1 MENRY
6 KITLSNHNLYKEIEL
21 TPEMNQIKVGTGVEC
36 DVRLSKDLFFGQIE
50 LLFVKNGTD
59 WSIHCSDNLYLSVD
73 DVRKLMTKNLTHGDT
88 LEVKYQDSDNFVFAL
103 DFLIDFDGEKRKYER
118 IIDISSATSLTIGTA
133 TNCNISINGSYV
145 KSDAVVIN
153 KNNNS
158 LTLNIQNSTYGVY
171 VNGKKAKSGEKLGE
185 GDFLSISDYFF
196 YFKNGKVWTQ
206 IRSDMTVNG
215 LNYIDKPLQ
224 ASYPKF
230 NRNTRIKTILN
241 EDKIE
246 ILDPPKKPTKPA
258 GNVILQLLPALVM
271 IVLTIVVRG
280 FMSDSGNASFIL
292 FSVCSMSIGVFTTI
306 FSMVSQKKKYK
317 EEIEQRTNTYNG
329 YIQKKRNEIFSYR
342 QDELNRL
349 NDMHIDGEREIS
361 NVENFTGELFEKTDK
376 DDDYLHVRIG
386 KGVVEAKR
394 KIDYKKQENFEAE
407 DELAS
412 MPEKVYEEFRNLQ
425 DAPITMN
432 CRDDGVIGVVG
443 NNQSTYEF
451 AKNIVVDIATRHYYK
466 DVKLF
471 FLINEEKIND
481 YANWAR
487 WLPHTFNDNTWMRNI
502 VYNDETKT
510 QLFEY
515 LYVELGKRAQ
525 EKENTKHTPH
535 FVVFVMEDWGIKTHP
550 VSQFIEDS
558 NLLGASFIFFENCK
572 ENLPLG
578 CKEIVFLDNSAS
590 TGHIISVDRKDEK
603 AYFSYNHIENVRL
616 ERLAIKLAPVFCE
629 EISLENALTKNIT
642 LYEMFNIM
650 SADDLD
656 LNARWEKSQVFKTMA
671 APLGVKTKNE
681 IVYLDLHEKS
691 HGPHGLVA
699 GTTGS
704 GKSEILQT
712 YILSMATLFHP
723 YEVGFV
729 VIDFKGGGMVNQF
742 KDLPHLIGAITNID
756 GREINRSLMS
766 IKAELEKRQ
775 RLFAENDVN
784 NINTYIKL
792 FKAGK
797 IKTPIPH
804 LIIVVDE
811 FAELKAEQ
819 PEFMK
824 ELISA
829 ARIGR
834 SLGVHLILATQKPA
848 GQVNEQIWS
857 NSKFKLCLKVQTKE
871 DSNEVLKSPLAAEIK
886 EPGRAYL
893 QVGNNEIFELFQSAY
908 SGAPARNDDA
918 NTSKEFIISEVDL
931 SGKRKVVFQQKNS
944 KSDNVVASQLEAI
957 VEYVNN
963 HCIANNIQKLPNI
976 CLPPLEDV
984 INYPVNKKAAT
995 NTLNIPLGIYDDP
1008 SRQLQDI
1015 VNIDFT
1021 SGNVA
1026 IIGSSQYGKTNLL
1039 QLILRYIGETYSPN
1053 EVSAYVLDFGSMALK
1068 VFETMNHI
1076 GGVVTASDDE
1086 KVKNFF
1092 RMMAK
1097 EMKLRKEKF
1106 SSLGITSF
1114 NSYKEAGYTDLP
1126 QIVIAVDN
1134 FIAFKELYSEYEDE
1148 FLSLCREGVSLG
1160 ICIVITSL
1168 QTNGISYKYMSNFS
1182 NKICLFCNSGDEYGA
1197 LFDRCRMQPKSVP
1210 GRALVQMDNTVYEF
1224 QSYLAFEGEREID
1237 RVQAIKQFIGD
1248 VNNANK
1254 GNFAKQIPAIPNVL
1268 DSEYVEQ
1275 NYTSNKPYTLPIG
1288 IDYETVEFTTLP
1300 LTKTTTIAV
1309 VGRESG
1315 GKTNWLSLVM
1325 DYCQQNVFDYSVKAY
1340 LVDSYEK
1347 QLEKFAD
1354 CGFVERYTIDT
1365 SEIETIFSEFE
1376 EELAERKE
1384 LVQDEGIEALNDKPL
1399 LMCVIE
1405 NSGIFESNALSK
1417 QAVESYKKIINNY
1430 RQFKVIIIF
1439 SNVPNI
1445 ATGYGAPEMLKQ
1457 IKDVNECYIFEDL
1470 NNVKLMDFNAATLRQ
1485 HKKPIELGDVYKV
1498 TSDGTINKIRTIHNT
1513 KGDD

>member
-21 TPEMNQIKVGTGVEC
+21 TPEMTQIKVGTGVEC
-36 DVRLSKDLFFGQIE
+36 DIRLSKDLFFGQIE

-59 WSIHCSDNLYLSVD
+59 WSIHCSDNLYLAVD

-118 IIDISSATSLTIGTA
+118 IIDISTAPSLTIGTA
-133 TNCNISINGSYV
+133 TNCNICINGSYV
-145 KSDAVVIN
+145 QSDAVVIS

-171 VNGKKAKSGEKLGE
+171 VNGKKAKSGEKIGE

-206 IRSDMTVNG
+206 IRSDMTVNV

-224 ASYPKF
+224 ESYPKF
-230 NRNTRIKTILN
+230 NRNTRIKTVLN
-241 EDKIE
+241 EDLIE

-280 FMSDSGNASFIL
+280 FMSDSGNSSFIL

-306 FSMVSQKKKYK
+306 FSMISQKKKYK
-317 EEIEQRTNTYNG
+317 EEIEQRINTYNG

-342 QDELNRL
+342 QDELARL

-361 NVENFTGELFEKTDK
+361 NVENFTGDLFEKTDK

-394 KIDYKKQENFEAE
+394 KINYKKQENFEAE

-412 MPEKVYEEFRNLQ
+412 MPEKVCEEFRNLQ

-432 CRDDGVIGVVG
+432 CRDDGVVGVVG
-443 NNQSTYEF
+443 NDKATYEF

-471 FLINEEKIND
+471 FLINEKKIDD

-525 EKENTKHTPH
+525 EKENTKHIPH

-550 VSQFIEDS
+550 VSQFIENS

-578 CKEIVFLDNSAS
+578 CKEIVFLDNSTS

-603 AYFSYNHIENVRL
+603 AYFSYDHIENIRL

-918 NTSKEFIISEVDL
+918 NASKEFIISEVDL

-984 INYPVNKKAAT
+984 INYPISRKAAT

-1008 SRQLQDI
+1008 GRQLQDI

-1039 QLILRYIGETYSPN
+1039 QLMLRYIGENYSPN

-1092 RMMAK
+1092 RMMSK

-1114 NSYKEAGYTDLP
+1114 NSYKEAGYTDLS

-1148 FLSLCREGVSLG
+1148 FLALCREGVSLG

-1224 QSYLAFEGEREID
+1224 QSYLAFAGEREID

-1254 GNFAKQIPAIPNVL
+1254 GIFAKQIPAIPNVL
-1268 DSEYVEQ
+1268 DSEYAEQ
-1275 NYTSNKPYTLPIG
+1275 NYTNNKAYTLPIG
-1288 IDYETVEFTTLP
+1288 IDYETVEFATLP
-1300 LTKTTTIAV
+1300 LAKTTTIAV
-1309 VGRESG
+1309 VGRESS
-1315 GKTNWLSLVM
+1315 GKTNWLSLIM
-1325 DYCQQNVFDYSVKAY
+1325 DYCQQNVFDYPVKAY

-1347 QLEKFAD
+1347 QLEKFAE
-1354 CGFVERYTIDT
+1354 CGFVERYTIDA

-1405 NSGIFESNALSK
+1405 NSGIFESNTLSK
-1417 QAVESYKKIINNY
+1417 QAVESYKKIVNNY
-1430 RQFKVIIIF
+1430 KQFKVIIIF
-1439 SNVPNI
+1439 SNVPNV

-1457 IKDVNECYIFEDL
+1457 IKDVNECYFFEDL
-1470 NNVKLMDFNAATLRQ
+1470 SNVKLMDFNAATLRQ
-1485 HKKPIELGDVYKV
+1485 HKKPIELGDAYKV
-1498 TSDGTINKIRTIHNT
+1498 TSDGTISKMRTIHNT